1 MSSTPMILPDPYAYV
16 LRGDEYFGLNVHL
29 IDLRGVVEEDVQRCV
44 QCECQYLN
52 QIRFGGNG
60 ENSEYINV
68 GGGAQCCYGG
78 MRCAST
84 LPDDDRKQYY
94 FKYKIVYESFDPRK
108 HKPVYSSVFSASS
121 DSSAVCHVEFNPPV
135 CTRGDH
141 GEGPDSDHTEGR
153 CLDEDTAIIEYKWQ
167 VNSDID
173 IIYSWGHGTGFIA
186 IAQASPI
193 YIYIYIYE
201 THNLKLHLANG
212 ICECVCVSPCVFPF
226 HGRYIWKT

>member
-193 YIYIYIYE
+193 YIYIYIYMRR
-201 THNLKLHLANG
+201 TISN
-212 ICECVCVSPCVFPF
+212 
-226 HGRYIWKT
+226 YI